1 MNVKFTLNDLQ
12 RQRVEDHLA
21 LVEQVLRRSIKT
33 NETVDGMGYDDLY
46 QEGCIA
52 LCRASVSYREEMGSF
67 PAYAKVVIRNHL
79 LDRCREIQSTRKNLP
94 LVSLDAFA
102 EMGVPEPVSPFHTE
116 DLISDVSSDALLS
129 HFRNRYHGTA
139 RLGIEA
145 MELRVRGYSCADI
158 AKLYQKKPN
167 YIGACISRAA
177 ESCAGSGSCGSSTSP
192 ARNRISRVHKEEIRM
207 AEKTLY
213 TALGHF
219 RCRHDKGRRYP
230 VILMDHHEFGMDP
243 QEMTLWTAL
252 CWRLTDQQRAED
264 FYEQLSNGMELFPRR
279 SFSDCL
285 DRLVTRGLVAKGS
298 GTTDF
303 DALYDLLGGLYVV
316 PISSSFPLKVV
327 TFLKLLR
334 SGTAP
339 ALAATLFRR
348 DRRTEPERC
357 VMALS
362 GHTPLSTAEL
372 VRCAE
377 RGVPDT
383 ASDLQM
389 LDLLY
394 GDQETTSDNIVSEM
408 RTAACCRPVTTA
420 VANLYLRKQI
430 IFERACA

>member
-1 MNVKFTLNDLQ
+1 
-12 RQRVEDHLA
+12 
-21 LVEQVLRRSIKT
+21 
-33 NETVDGMGYDDLY
+33 
-46 QEGCIA
+46 
-52 LCRASVSYREEMGSF
+52 
-67 PAYAKVVIRNHL
+67 
-79 LDRCREIQSTRKNLP
+79 
-94 LVSLDAFA
+94 
-102 EMGVPEPVSPFHTE
+102 
-116 DLISDVSSDALLS
+116 
-129 HFRNRYHGTA
+129 
-139 RLGIEA
+139 
-145 MELRVRGYSCADI
+145 
-158 AKLYQKKPN
+158 
-167 YIGACISRAA
+167 
-177 ESCAGSGSCGSSTSP
+177 
-192 ARNRISRVHKEEIRM
+192 M

-219 RCRHDKGRRYP
+219 RCRNDGGGRRYP
-230 VILMDHHEFGMDP
+230 VILMDHREFGMDP

-252 CWRLTDQQRAED
+252 CWRLTDRQRAED

-339 ALAATLFRR
+339 ALAA
-348 DRRTEPERC
+348 
-357 VMALS
+357 
-362 GHTPLSTAEL
+362 AEL

-377 RGVPDT
+377 CDISAAVGSQQT
-383 ASDLQM
+383 LA
-389 LDLLY
+389 LLY

-408 RTAACCRPVTTA
+408 RTATACQSVTAA
-420 VANLYLRKQI
+420 VANLYLRKQV